1 MKKSSILILIIIC
14 LCGCGKSSKKTSITG
29 EIKGLG
35 TDTLYLYGMDESF
48 DRIDTIFANGDKFSY
63 TTSIDT
69 ITSAYL
75 LIDNQIEYPI
85 FLDKGNQIKIKGN
98 IDHLEFLDINGN
110 KYNEEF
116 TAFQKELGSLNNPS
130 EKDLE
135 QKAEEFITAHHSS
148 FVSLYLLDKYFVQK
162 DSPDFNK
169 IKKLIEVMTGILQDK
184 LYIEQLNEAIS
195 LSEKTEIGKYAPF
208 FSLPNIK
215 GEKITRSSE
224 DLKKKN
230 LLINFWA
237 SWTDSISIINEK
249 YTKFCISIIRTKLIN
264 PISNEFN
271 IVMWY
276 LILCHK

>member
-69 ITSAYL
+69 ITSVYL

-169 IKKLIEVMTGILQDK
+169 IKKLIEVMTGIPVSYTHL
-184 LYIEQLNEAIS
+184 
-195 LSEKTEIGKYAPF
+195 T
-208 FSLPNIK
+208 LPTNS
-215 GEKITRSSE
+215 R
-224 DLKKKN
+224 
-230 LLINFWA
+230 
-237 SWTDSISIINEK
+237 
-249 YTKFCISIIRTKLIN
+249 
-264 PISNEFN
+264 
-271 IVMWY
+271 V
-276 LILCHK
+276 

>member
-1 MKKSSILILIIIC
+1 MPVIINDGQFFFLSVKTVLSQKRIQSNEKSSILILIIIC

-69 ITSAYL
+69 ITSVYL

-130 EKDLE
+130 EK
-135 QKAEEFITAHHSS
+135 I
-148 FVSLYLLDKYFVQK
+148 
-162 DSPDFNK
+162 
-169 IKKLIEVMTGILQDK
+169 
-184 LYIEQLNEAIS
+184 
-195 LSEKTEIGKYAPF
+195 
-208 FSLPNIK
+208 
-215 GEKITRSSE
+215 
-224 DLKKKN
+224 
-230 LLINFWA
+230 
-237 SWTDSISIINEK
+237 
-249 YTKFCISIIRTKLIN
+249 
-264 PISNEFN
+264 
-271 IVMWY
+271 
-276 LILCHK
+276 

>member
-237 SWTDSISIINEK
+237 SWTDSISNHQ
-249 YTKFCISIIRTKLIN
+249 
-264 PISNEFN
+264 SNSE
-271 IVMWY
+271 
-276 LILCHK
+276 LKEL